1 MRFKTSMNTLVK
13 RFFKTDTQSWVLLIA
28 RISLGVVI
36 LPHGAQKALG
46 LFDGHGLAATIGHFQ
61 SMGMPLLL
69 AVLVISAEFI
79 GSLGMIL
86 GLGTRFM
93 AFSIFVTFFGAMFL
107 GGHAD
112 HGFFMNWMGNQAGE
126 GIEYFIML
134 LGLAIIGMI
143 GGGGK
148 CSVDG
153 LIDKKIDTYK

>member
-1 MRFKTSMNTLVK
+1 MNTLIK
-13 RFFKTDTQSWVLLIA
+13 KFFKTDERSWVLLIA
-28 RISLGVVI
+28 RISLGITI

-46 LFDGHGLAATIGHFQ
+46 LFGGHGLMNTLGHFK

-69 AVLVISAEFI
+69 AILVISAEFI
-79 GSLGMIL
+79 GSFGMII

-93 AFSIFVTFFGAMFL
+93 AFSIFVTFFGAMFI
-107 GGHAD
+107 GGHVD
-112 HGFFMNWMGNQAGE
+112 HGFFMNWMGQQGGE

-143 GGGGK
+143 GGAGK

-153 LIDKKIDTYK
+153 LISKKIK